1 MISYV
6 EEARV
11 IHKELGVFNSY
22 LAERLSQKMEDY
34 ETNFIGLGEIKG

>member
-22 LAERLSQKMEDY
+22 LAERLKQKMEDY
-34 ETNFIGLGEIKG
+34 EANFIGLKDMEG